1 MAALGLQVDRD
12 GDIPV
17 GTQLTWQI
25 QALITEG
32 RLQPGEQL
40 PSVRRLAEAAG
51 VNVNTIR
58 SVYDRLEGEGFVR
71 TEHGRGS
78 FVAENVPRLDPRAA
92 AVRVYSSGRSGLREQ
107 ITALEAELVAHGGG
121 APSGRRSDGPRV
133 LSTEELAAIRDDL
146 VSRLEQL
153 DQMRDDLVE
162 VLGSIRAAIGEE
174 QPARAAARTTPA
186 KPARARRT
194 RPATG

>member
-17 GTQLTWQI
+17 GTQLAWQI

-32 RLQPGEQL
+32 RLQRGEQL

-58 SVYDRLEGEGFVR
+58 SVYDRLEGEGFIR

-107 ITALEAELVAHGGG
+107 ITALEAALVAEGGPT
-121 APSGRRSDGPRV
+121 PSGRRSDGPRV
-133 LSTEELAAIRDDL
+133 LSTDELTGIRDEL
-146 VSRLEQL
+146 VARLDQL

-162 VLGSIRAAIGEE
+162 VLGSIRAAIGED
-174 QPARAAARTTPA
+174 QPARAPARRAAAA
-186 KPARARRT
+186 KPARRP

>member
-32 RLQPGEQL
+32 RLRPGEQL

-58 SVYDRLEGEGFVR
+58 SVYDRLEGEGFIR

-92 AVRVYSSGRSGLREQ
+92 AVRVYASGRSGLREQ
-107 ITALEAELVAHGGG
+107 ITALEAALVSSG
-121 APSGRRSDGPRV
+121 APAGEPRRSEGPRV
-133 LSTEELAAIRDDL
+133 LSTDELAAIRDDL

-162 VLGSIRAAIGEE
+162 VLGSIRAAIGED
-174 QPARAAARTTPA
+174 QPARASARRAADA
-186 KPARARRT
+186 KPAKRP

>member
-32 RLQPGEQL
+32 RLQRGEQL

-107 ITALEAELVAHGGG
+107 ITALEAALVSSG
-121 APSGRRSDGPRV
+121 APAASPRRSEGPRV
-133 LSTEELAAIRDDL
+133 LTTDELASIRDDL

-153 DQMRDDLVE
+153 DQMRDELVE
-162 VLGSIRAAIGEE
+162 VLGSIRSAIGEE
-174 QPARAAARTTPA
+174 PAPRTTA
-186 KPARARRT
+186 TKKAGARRP